1 MTIREEEL
9 KRKLYSLQEKSKLS
23 LSLFVR
29 TKAGLI
35 VLAFSLFVG
44 LFMTVTTNF
53 GAGTLFFLGILYLGA
68 RLTIREATVEGD
80 LLNRYLVRKREK
92 ERKERRVNVKDD
104 KLCVFRRNNAPY
116 C

>member
-1 MTIREEEL
+1 MSIREEEL
-9 KRKLYSLQEKSKLS
+9 KRRLYSLQERSKLS

-35 VLAFSLFVG
+35 VLAFSLFAG
-44 LFMTVTTNF
+44 LFMTAAANF
-53 GAGTLFFLGILYLGA
+53 GAGTLFFFGILYLGA
-68 RLTIREATVEGD
+68 KLTIRGATVEGD

-92 ERKERRVNVKDD
+92 ERRERRVNVKDD
-104 KLCVFRRNNAPY
+104 KLCVFRRNDVTY